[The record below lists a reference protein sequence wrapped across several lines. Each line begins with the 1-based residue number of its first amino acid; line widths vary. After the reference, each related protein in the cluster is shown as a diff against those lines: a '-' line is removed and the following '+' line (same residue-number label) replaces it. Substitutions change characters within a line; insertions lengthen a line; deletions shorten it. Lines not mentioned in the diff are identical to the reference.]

1 MGLSLSLSLSPSLPL
16 SFLLSFPFRHDS
28 ELKAAMAQLGYTKSE
43 RDIAHLMSQHE
54 VERSVLEAQWR
65 GEINHQQIQQRK
77 GYRQWMDGV
86 YEEMVAS
93 GGQGFWPGGVALV
106 CACLFVCFVFC
117 MFTFVGRVVY

>member
-1 MGLSLSLSLSPSLPL
+1 
-16 SFLLSFPFRHDS
+16 
-28 ELKAAMAQLGYTKSE
+28 MAQLGYTKSE

-93 GGQGFWPGGVALV
+93 GGRGFWPGGVAFV
-106 CACLFVCFVFC
+106 CVCLFVCFGFC
-117 MFTFVGRVVY
+117 MFTFESCCLL